1 MIELTRIILPIVLS
15 LIITVCS
22 MPFVIRYF
30 AKKQLGQVTR
40 EEGPKWHESKSGTPT
55 MGGVS
60 IIMAASVTVLIASL
74 FLRIFTTGT
83 LLLVFILVFY
93 GLIGF
98 LDDYVKVVMKR
109 NLGLTS
115 LQKLVGQIL
124 GGIVFFVGLSL
135 LNYPTSITVPV
146 VGSIELGWFYSL
158 FVLFWLVGFSNATN
172 LTDGIDGLMAST
184 GMIAYLSYA
193 IIAAMQSQWDIMI
206 FALSVFGGLLGFFFF
221 NKKPAKIFMGDVG
234 SLALGA
240 GLAGIS
246 ILLNQEWTLLLIGFI
261 FVCETASVMLQV
273 GSFKLRGKRIFKMSP
288 IHHHFEMVG
297 WSEWK
302 LVGVFSLISLLMTL
316 VVLFILV

>member
-1 MIELTRIILPIVLS
+1 MDLTRIIMPVLLS
-15 LIITVCS
+15 FIITVCS
-22 MPFVIRYF
+22 MPFVIQYF
-30 AKKQLGQVTR
+30 SKKQLGQVTR

-60 IIMAASVTVLIASL
+60 IILAASATVLLASL
-74 FLRIFTTGT
+74 FLNIITTGT

-98 LDDYVKVVMKR
+98 LDDYIKVIMKR

-124 GGIVFFVGLSL
+124 GGIVFFIGLSL
-135 LNYPTSITVPV
+135 LNYPTVITLPV
-146 VGSIELGWFYSL
+146 LGSIELGWFYGL

-184 GMIAYLSYA
+184 GMIAYLAYA
-193 IIAAMQSQWDIMI
+193 IIAVFQEQYDIMV
-206 FALSVFGGLLGFFFF
+206 FALAVFGGLFGFFLF

-246 ILLNQEWTLLLIGFI
+246 ILLNQEWSLLLIGFI

-302 LVGVFSLISLLMTL
+302 LVGVFSLISVVMAL
-316 VVLFILV
+316 VVLLILV